1 MKKLS
6 LYCMVFLG
14 LIIISSCQKNNELDN
29 DPDPVTPVSLLEVTK
44 VLNSAEGKF
53 IEFGKP
59 TGTTPQ
65 KALEL
70 TAGWLKTQS
79 NISQAAIVDNAF
91 IDIKLKS
98 GLSAVFFLDITDQDG
113 ISINRGGGSGESSVK
128 LSEAIKSKNT
138 IENKK
143 VLLCYPNLDEFYKE
157 AEVKEFVT
165 HIKGSEVGL
174 DVTMKDFR
182 AVNPALIQTFGDYG
196 LVIINTH
203 GFKDCFLSGSE
214 LQFYGDETVSE
225 AKEYV
230 INVLGQ
236 KSFDD
241 LSAGLLRMGTHI
253 RTTSGPDWINKYVL
267 GYGGFTIWIGSEY
280 IRSLPDMP
288 NTIIFSNFC
297 YSGQTNPSKE
307 YPDPIGA
314 AFKNKKLIS
323 YYAYDDGK
331 GDAYRATNSFAKAM
345 EDSVTKALLFDFDS
359 TGNSHLSHKGAE
371 FKDPYYSGYL
381 KHYGAMDYSYKN
393 CIDVFTDKRDGIIYK
408 AVCIGNQNWMAENL
422 RYNAKG
428 SLFYNNDPSNGPIY
442 GKLYTWSMIMNGQAS
457 SDKVPSGVRGICP
470 EGWHIPSIT
479 EWKILISN
487 LGGEKVAGG
496 AMKDLV
502 GWKASPT
509 SGATNSSGFTAKP
522 AGYENGAGYFTM
534 KGESASWWS
543 SAVDKI
549 IPDYYHYVV
558 TGNTFPS
565 VNIYSSPPNLHMP
578 CRCVKDKK

>member
-1 MKKLS
+1 
-6 LYCMVFLG
+6 MVILG
-14 LIIISSCQKNNELDN
+14 HIIISSCQKNNELDN

-65 KALEL
+65 EALRL
-70 TAGWLKTQS
+70 TSEWLRKQS
-79 NISQAAIVDNAF
+79 NISKASIVDDAF

-98 GLSAVFFLDITDQDG
+98 GLPAVLFLDITDEDG
-113 ISINRGGGSGESSVK
+113 ISINRGGGSDESTVK
-128 LSEAIKSKNT
+128 LSEALKSKYT

-143 VLLCYPNLDEFYKE
+143 VLLCYPNLEEFYKE
-157 AEVKEFVT
+157 AEVKKFVT
-165 HIKGSEVGL
+165 HLQGSEVGL

-267 GYGGFTIWIGSEY
+267 RYGGFTIWIGSEY

-297 YSGQTNPSKE
+297 YSGQTNPTKE

-314 AFKNKKLIS
+314 AFKSKKLIT
-323 YYAYDDGK
+323 YYSYDDGK

-345 EDSVTKALLFDFDS
+345 EDSVTKALLFDIDS
-359 TGNSHLSHKGAE
+359 TGNSHLSFKGDE

-381 KHYGAMDYSYKN
+381 KQYGAMDYSYKS
-393 CIDVFTDKRDGIIYK
+393 CVDVFTDKRDGIIYK
-408 AVCIGNQNWMAENL
+408 AVCIGKQNWMAENL
-422 RYNAKG
+422 RYNAPG
-428 SLFYNNDPSNGPIY
+428 SVFYDDNPANGPIY
-442 GKLYTWSMIMNGQAS
+442 GKLYSWDIMMNGQAAS
-457 SDKVPSGVRGICP
+457 KKVPSGVRGICP
-470 EGWHIPSIT
+470 EGWHVPSEKEYNEMVT
-479 EWKILISN
+479 F
-487 LGGEKVAGG
+487 LGGDEVAGG
-496 AMKDLV
+496 AIKNID
-502 GWKASPT
+502 GWQNPNI
-509 SGATNSSGFTAKP
+509 GATNISGFSALP
-522 AGYENGAGYFTM
+522 AGYRWNSSFRKIGTNAYFWTSS
-534 KGESASWWS
+534 ESATPPIQGRFV
-543 SAVDKI
+543 ALLHDL
-549 IPDYYHYVV
+549 P
-558 TGNTFPS
+558 
-565 VNIYSSPPNLHMP
+565 NIYLLPDQKDVWMS
-578 CRCVKDKK
+578 CRCVKDK